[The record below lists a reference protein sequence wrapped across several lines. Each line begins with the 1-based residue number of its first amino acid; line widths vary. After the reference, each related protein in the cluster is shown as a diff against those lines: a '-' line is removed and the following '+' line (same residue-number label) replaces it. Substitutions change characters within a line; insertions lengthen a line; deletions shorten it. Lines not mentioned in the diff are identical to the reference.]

1 MTLSGQTILEV
12 SDITVSFD
20 GFRALDEL
28 SFVMYDDKLTV
39 VIGPNGA
46 GKTTFLDVVTGRTRA
61 QNGSVR
67 FDGRDITGMAD
78 YRIARLGMARKFQA
92 PSIFPDLS
100 VFENL
105 RVAASPTKSLWS
117 GLTGRIDA
125 DLRSHIEQTAAAI
138 GLQDRLPRKGGAL
151 SHGQRQWLE
160 IGMVLASR
168 PRLILLDE
176 PIAGMTL
183 EEIAHTDRLLREIS
197 RETPLL
203 VIEHDMGFVR
213 SIADRVCVFHQ
224 GRQLTEGSFDRV
236 SNDPRVRE
244 IYLGEKAA

>member
-78 YRIARLGMARKFQA
+78 YRIARLGMARK
-92 PSIFPDLS
+92 SRRRRS
-100 VFENL
+100 
-105 RVAASPTKSLWS
+105 SPT
-117 GLTGRIDA
+117 
-125 DLRSHIEQTAAAI
+125 
-138 GLQDRLPRKGGAL
+138 
-151 SHGQRQWLE
+151 
-160 IGMVLASR
+160 
-168 PRLILLDE
+168 
-176 PIAGMTL
+176 
-183 EEIAHTDRLLREIS
+183 
-197 RETPLL
+197 
-203 VIEHDMGFVR
+203 
-213 SIADRVCVFHQ
+213 
-224 GRQLTEGSFDRV
+224 
-236 SNDPRVRE
+236 
-244 IYLGEKAA
+244 